1 MSTIFKKY
9 WRLVIIP
16 NTIKRIERFLYYLKG
31 VYRMRKIILT
41 LICCILL
48 LSLLPN
54 GNDSITYANTQTN
67 DDFIVNASILNLREG
82 PGLTYPIVKE
92 LKKNDPLTKLEQ
104 RGDWVKV
111 SSSNITG
118 WVAAWLIKS
127 SNTEIAVSKHVVTQ
141 VDHLNIRKEPSTSA
155 SVLSQ
160 LFTGQKATYIMESG
174 DWVQVEYNKITGWVN
189 KKYISI
195 IEQDA
200 ENKNDL
206 SPSEKKSEELNYFTV
221 TVSAVN
227 IRKKPDLSSKKL
239 GTIKEGEQY
248 EIINR
253 EGNWIEIEYAKN
265 KKGWVYSFYGTF
277 STSKVENSESD
288 SNNKEKQYAQIIY
301 DGTNLR
307 EQPNTKSAVVKRAN
321 VGESYE
327 ITANSNDWFEIKV
340 DDKKA
345 YIANWVVKLKQ
356 SQTSSEESTATKPA
370 RKKGTLN
377 GITIVID
384 PGHGGN
390 DHGTTGVNKTPEKV
404 INLLTAELLTSKLR
418 SAGAEVV
425 LTRESDKYVDLR
437 KRVAVSSQNNADA
450 FISIH
455 YDAHELSSVNGFT
468 TYYTN
473 SNQKALAQAI
483 HKGLSGKLSLRDRG
497 VQPGN
502 YLVLREN
509 SKPAVL
515 LELGYLS
522 NRDEERTVTTD
533 FFREQATQGI
543 YNGLIAYF
551 DAQLK

>member
-1 MSTIFKKY
+1 MKKFLHTLVCCVIVFSLFHNANHST
-9 WRLVIIP
+9 
-16 NTIKRIERFLYYLKG
+16 
-31 VYRMRKIILT
+31 
-41 LICCILL
+41 
-48 LSLLPN
+48 
-54 GNDSITYANTQTN
+54 TYANTQNTN
-67 DDFIVNASILNLREG
+67 YIVNTSILNLREG

-92 LKKNDPLTKLEQ
+92 IKKNDPLTMIEQ
-104 RGDWVKV
+104 KGDWIKV
-111 SSSNITG
+111 SAHNTTG
-118 WVAAWLIKS
+118 WVAAWLIKPVNIKS
-127 SNTEIAVSKHVVTQ
+127 TGTKQVVSQ

-174 DWVQVEYNKITGWVN
+174 EWIQIQYNQLTGWVN
-189 KKYISI
+189 KKYVSEV
-195 IEQDA
+195 EQNSGNTNTSSSSQL
-200 ENKNDL
+200 EV
-206 SPSEKKSEELNYFTV
+206 EKQNYFTV
-221 TVSAVN
+221 NVTAVN
-227 IRKKPDLSSKKL
+227 IRKKSDLSSKKL
-239 GTIKEGEQY
+239 GTIKQNEQY
-248 EIINR
+248 KVINR
-253 EGNWIEIEYAKN
+253 DGNWVEIEYAKN

-277 STSKVENSESD
+277 TTHKVENSELD
-288 SNNKEKQYAQIIY
+288 SKNEEKQYAQIIY
-301 DGTNLR
+301 NGTNLR

-327 ITANSNDWFEIKV
+327 ILSLSNDWYEIKV
-340 DDKKA
+340 NNKKA
-345 YIANWVVKLKQ
+345 YVANWVVKLKQ
-356 SQTSSEESTATKPA
+356 SQMNTETEDSTSTKPT

-377 GITIVID
+377 GLTIVID

-390 DHGTTGVNKTPEKV
+390 DNGTTGVNKTPEKE

-418 SAGAEVV
+418 SAGADVI

-437 KRVAVSSQNNADA
+437 KRVAISNQNDADA

-455 YDAHELSSVNGFT
+455 YDAHELSSINGFT
-468 TYYTN
+468 SYYTN
-473 SNQKALAQAI
+473 SNQKRLAQAI
-483 HKGLSGKLSLRDRG
+483 HKGISSEITLRDRG

-533 FFREQATQGI
+533 HFREQATQGI
-543 YNGLIAYF
+543 YNGIIDYF